1 MAYQLVWEIWRWLA
15 KQSGKYGD
23 GLPSGLGNMKM
34 VYLTVWEIWRWFASS
49 FGNIKMVYLTVWE
62 I

>member
-1 MAYQLVWEIWRWLA
+1 MEWLA